1 MPGNPEAKIKRIA
14 DLVEWHKEFSTAFD
28 RLLPHIYRFNGE
40 THTGDAR
47 RDAWADA
54 DRCVVMAGAALVKLE
69 AVLRSD
75 AIQRAKPRGKA
86 TYVKVEAEVDEGIG
100 TPMYSDERRGAD
112 GRCGVFTARCPTG
125 PG

>member
-14 DLVEWHKEFSTAFD
+14 DLVEWHKEFSTDFD

-54 DRCVVMAGAALVKLE
+54 DRCVVMAGAALTELE
-69 AVLRSD
+69 SVLRSH
-75 AIQRAKPRGKA
+75 IVTSTVNRGGRYGYHVKA
-86 TYVKVEAEVDEGIG
+86 APVKVAGE
-100 TPMYSDERRGAD
+100 
-112 GRCGVFTARCPTG
+112 
-125 PG
+125 